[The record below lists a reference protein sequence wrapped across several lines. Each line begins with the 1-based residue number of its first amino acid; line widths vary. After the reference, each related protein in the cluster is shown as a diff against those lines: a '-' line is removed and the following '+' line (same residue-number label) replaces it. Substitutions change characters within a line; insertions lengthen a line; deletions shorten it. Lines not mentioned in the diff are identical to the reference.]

1 MSFLR
6 VIGRL
11 VLAETA
17 VGAFGWP
24 WSVGTHTT
32 LGTLALGALLTS
44 AVSPAVPRQDG

>member
-1 MSFLR
+1 MSLLR

-11 VLAETA
+11 VLLETA

-24 WSVGTHTT
+24 WSVGTSTT

-44 AVSPAVPRQDG
+44 VGSPAVPRQVG